1 MSTVLRHATIYTGL
15 EKIEDGDI
23 RFGKTIE
30 AVGPMSEYKAQGD
43 DEVYYAG
50 GKIIVPG
57 FIDVHTHGGYGFDA
71 MDGDPEQINEMVNQA
86 VVTKELPASFV
97 PQ

>member
-15 EKIEDGDI
+15 EKIEDGYI

-50 GKIIVPG
+50 ARLLFQGSLTYIP
-57 FIDVHTHGGYGFDA
+57 T
-71 MDGDPEQINEMVNQA
+71 
-86 VVTKELPASFV
+86 VVTVLMRWMAIQNKSTKW
-97 PQ
+97 